1 MHNAKGK
8 RQNASAA
15 PWQQRRILHFA
26 FCILNYATAASL
38 VACSNPAA
46 APPPP
51 RPLRI
56 VSAFPG
62 GSPFN
67 RTLAS
72 VYDAELADTT
82 PQVVKSAGVVESL
95 ELLQR
100 GEAEVA
106 YTFTNVVY
114 AGSAGQL
121 PGQAAPFQRLRA
133 IALLQP
139 ALLHV
144 LVGPSSTVRTMDDLR
159 ERPLKLWGPGA
170 ALVMTVESMLPAFEL
185 DAGQLQSAGVAGSE
199 ALTAELLDGRRDAL
213 VVLGPPPVK
222 AVGTA
227 IAGGARLLPVTGR
240 KVQRLLREYPFYRA
254 AVIPTDTYPGLEG
267 PVVTVGVNG
276 VLVCRA
282 DLPDDLVYRLTRALY
297 GGPTGVQPALA
308 QWVEPAAGAAT
319 PIPLHAGAARYY
331 RERELAR

>member
-1 MHNAKGK
+1 MPDAKCLMPHVPAK
-8 RQNASAA
+8 PLR
-15 PWQQRRILHFA
+15 HFA
-26 FCILNYATAASL
+26 LGIVHCAATAAL
-38 VACSNPAA
+38 VACSSPQA
-46 APPPP
+46 APSPP

-67 RTLAS
+67 RTLAG
-72 VYDAELADTT
+72 VYDAELPDTA
-82 PQVVKSAGVVESL
+82 PEVVKSAGVVESL

-100 GEAEVA
+100 GDAEVA
-106 YTFTNVVY
+106 YSFTNVVY

-144 LVGPSSTVRTMDDLR
+144 LVGPSSTVRNMDDLR
-159 ERPLKLWGPGA
+159 DRPLKLWGPGA

-185 DAGQLQSAGVAGSE
+185 DAGQLQSAGIAGPE
-199 ALTAELLDGRRDAL
+199 ALTAQLLDGRLDAL
-213 VVLGPPPVK
+213 AVLGPPPVK
-222 AVGTA
+222 PVDTA
-227 IAGGARLLPVTGR
+227 IAGGARLLPVKGR

-254 AVIPTDTYPGLEG
+254 VVIPADTYPGLEG
-267 PVVTVGVNG
+267 PLVTVGVNG

-282 DLPDDLVYRLTRALY
+282 DLPDDLVYRLTKALY
-297 GGPTGVQPALA
+297 SEPTGVQPALA
-308 QWVEPAAGAAT
+308 QWLEPAAGAAT
-319 PIPLHAGAARYY
+319 PIPLHPGAARYY
-331 RERELAR
+331 RERELAP